1 MEYNDQTELQVWT
14 DEAREMPGADCAY
27 PGYRYYFDQLCTAGH
42 GDTGRDARLAFDPS
56 PEPLPA
62 NNFTADQQISIYNTA
77 ASNPYVKERILQ
89 TAWRSQHEADG
100 RLAVDTSYSMDSVVY
115 MRFHEVAPGI
125 DRMRVLPAAV
135 IVPGNPEMAGIN
147 IIAFVNTSQNRVE
160 YIGFVPRS
168 GTPVDNT
175 TFTSTSIGLD
185 ERDPVWGLHQY
196 NNVTIVDTGFIP
208 GMSLSQDQI
217 DQASPMAMMNAT
229 VRGYIGGHNAV
240 MRNIT
245 VHGFETGHP
254 YRYVLAYPM
263 VTIDVMGDGTRYDTI
278 FVLADLKNNRV
289 AGVEHGDSYLW

>member
-1 MEYNDQTELQVWT
+1 MKLVKCL
-14 DEAREMPGADCAY
+14 A
-27 PGYRYYFDQLCTAGH
+27 LTALILVIVTTSINCVQQG
-42 GDTGRDARLAFDPS
+42 TVTPAATSSPTPS

-100 RLAVDTSYSMDSVVY
+100 RLAVNTSYSMGSVVY

-135 IVPGNPEMAGIN
+135 IVPGNPGMAGIN
-147 IIAFVNTSQNRVE
+147 IVAFVNTSQNRVE

-168 GTPVDNT
+168 GMPVANT
-175 TFTSTSIGLD
+175 MFTSTSTGLD

-208 GMSLSQDQI
+208 GMSLSQPQI
-217 DQASPMAMMNAT
+217 DQANALAITNTT
-229 VRGYIGGHNAV
+229 VRGYLGTHNAE
-240 MRNIT
+240 MGNIT
-245 VHGFETGHP
+245 VQGFETGHP

-263 VTIDVMGDGTRYDTI
+263 VTINVIGDGTRYDTI
-278 FVLADLKNNRV
+278 FVLADLKNNKV
-289 AGVEHGDSYLW
+289 AGVEHGASYLW